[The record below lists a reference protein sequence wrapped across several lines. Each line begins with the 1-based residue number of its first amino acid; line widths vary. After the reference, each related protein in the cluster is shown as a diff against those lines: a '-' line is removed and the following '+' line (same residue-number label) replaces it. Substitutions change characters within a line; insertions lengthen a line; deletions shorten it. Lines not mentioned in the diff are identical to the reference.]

1 MGYGIELYFLSKLQP
16 CHTLNNFSLTLR
28 DDQQVRYLEKKEKNH
43 SNHNLLR
50 LHVTS

>member
-28 DDQQVRYLEKKEKNH
+28 VDQQVRYLEKKKRKESFK
-43 SNHNLLR
+43 S
-50 LHVTS
+50 